1 MRWRRRTEIFSPC
14 QREEGLSLFVTH
26 APHWLLS
33 TYYSHPSHPLAP
45 EVYQLPIGRGRS
57 YVGIESLCP
66 YYCVLVILH
75 HSLCTY
81 IVSLTLFFLIYF
93 LSYRVSSVSSSFS
106 SLSCPLSLRRIHLH
120 FMRIYCTDE
129 WLRDLF
135 RSDLLEPCVGN
146 TTEQ

>member
-33 TYYSHPSHPLAP
+33 TYSHPSHPLAP

-81 IVSLTLFFLIYF
+81 IVSLTLFFLIHS

-106 SLSCPLSLRRIHLH
+106 SLSCPLSLFGEYISTLCA
-120 FMRIYCTDE
+120 FIAPTSGCVIYFALIC
-129 WLRDLF
+129 LSLA
-135 RSDLLEPCVGN
+135 
-146 TTEQ
+146 